1 MLEAFFNLSAK
12 KQATI
17 LNAAF
22 KCFGAQGYK
31 KASMNDIAS
40 AAHISKPA
48 LFHYFGTKK
57 NLYLYALQR
66 CAEIFIAALSD
77 GFEPATDDFFERI
90 LLATDIKIAL
100 LKKHPALLAFLSA
113 AYKETNKEVVTEIKE
128 LMAGAETNALR
139 EQIVFAGTDLTRFK
153 DDVDPKLVLKMLM
166 SMGYGYMNPT
176 EPFSKEDLDT
186 MREDF
191 KQSVG
196 LLKAHLYKE
205 DVHE

>member
-1 MLEAFFNLSAK
+1 MLDAFLNLSAK

-40 AAHISKPA
+40 AARISKPA

-57 NLYLYALQR
+57 NLYLYALTR
-66 CAEIFIAALSD
+66 CGEIFTTALSH
-77 GFEPATDDFFERI
+77 GFEPETDDFFERI
-90 LLATDIKIAL
+90 LQATDIEIAL
-100 LKKHPALLAFLSA
+100 LKKHPALLAFLDS
-113 AYKETNKEVVTEIKE
+113 AYKETNKEVATEVKE
-128 LMAGAETNALR
+128 LMAGAESDNFR
-139 EQIVFAGTDLTRFK
+139 EQLVFAGTDLTKFK
-153 DDVDPKLVLKMLM
+153 DDVDPKLVLKMLT
-166 SMGYGYMNPT
+166 SMGYGYMNPA
-176 EPFSKEDLDT
+176 EQLSKEDLGR
-186 MREDF
+186 MHEDF